1 MSGYATNQESAVI
14 LRTDCPLQRHFRTLT
29 WLTAG
34 IGFYVVAD
42 DSNFASASD
51 GSNTL
56 RPRQG

>member
-1 MSGYATNQESAVI
+1 MSGNATSQGPAVI
-14 LRTDCPLQRHFRTLT
+14 LRTDCPLQRYSRTLT

-42 DSNFASASD
+42 DSNFSSASD